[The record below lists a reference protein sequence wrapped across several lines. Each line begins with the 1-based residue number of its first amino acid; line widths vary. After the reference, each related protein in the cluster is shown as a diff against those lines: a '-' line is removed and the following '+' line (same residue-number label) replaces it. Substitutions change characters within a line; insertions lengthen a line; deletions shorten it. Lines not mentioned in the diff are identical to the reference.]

1 MLHGV
6 VVGMSLNTP
15 IITLIDL
22 MIERESVE
30 NSLEIWQLAPLW
42 GFLMWGVSS
51 LITQTERSGPRGG
64 SDACQN

>member
-1 MLHGV
+1 
-6 VVGMSLNTP
+6 
-15 IITLIDL
+15 

-30 NSLEIWQLAPLW
+30 NRLEIWQLAPLW